1 MAKQN
6 YHVILFPFPAHGHI
20 TPHLALQ
27 ARLHQYHPNLTI
39 TLVSTPRNIASI
51 RSSLPPTSPL
61 QLHSLPF
68 CPADYGLLSD
78 SESTEDLPSGQFGT
92 FLFALESVCPA
103 FDHFIT
109 ETSKQ
114 SSVCIISDMLL
125 GWTLDVAHKHHAF
138 HSSFMGTSAFGGAVF
153 LSVMMNLPHNHS
165 DSDPLTLPEYPGVL
179 VPRSQLAAHILTASQ
194 TDPSTVLTQ
203 KLLST
208 LYKTDALLVNTTEY
222 LDPIGICMLKKTHNL
237 PVIPIGPLVG
247 SSYSSIPTS
256 ERESNIFEWLDLHPG
271 ASVLYI
277 SFGSQ
282 DSIQKSQMMELA
294 LGLEASGRPFIWV
307 IRPPLGYNAKD
318 EFKDEWLPDGFEKR
332 MKEENRGF
340 FVHGWAPQIAI
351 LSHKSIGAFLSHCG
365 WNSVLESLNSG
376 VPIIGWPLQ
385 AEQPFN
391 VTLLVDLGVCVEV
404 ARGKL
409 ETSEVKKGKVADT
422 IEVVMGDNEK
432 GQDMREKAN
441 KISEMMKETW
451 KGESC
456 SSAKGLAELL
466 KLIKR
471 VTNN

>member
-1 MAKQN
+1 MAKPN
-6 YHVILFPFPAHGHI
+6 YHVVLFPFPAHGHI
-20 TPHLALQ
+20 TPQLTLA
-27 ARLHQYHPNLTI
+27 ARLHQFHPNLNI

-68 CPADYGLLSD
+68 CPSDHGLITD
-78 SESTEDLPSGQFGT
+78 SESTDDLPIGQLGKF
-92 FLFALESVCPA
+92 FIAMESCRAA

-109 ETSKQ
+109 EASKQ
-114 SSVCIISDMLL
+114 STVCIVSDMHL
-125 GWTLDVAHKHHAF
+125 GWTLDVARKHYAF
-138 HSSFMGTSAFGGAVF
+138 HSSFLGTSAFSGAIF

-165 DSDPLTLPEYPGVL
+165 DSEPFTLPEYPEVL
-179 VPRSQLAAHILTASQ
+179 VHRSQLAEHILKASL
-194 TDPSTVLTQ
+194 TDPPTVFLQ
-203 KLLST
+203 KQLST
-208 LYKTDALLVNTTEY
+208 LYKTDALLINSTEY
-222 LDPIGICMLKKTHNL
+222 FDP
-237 PVIPIGPLVG
+237 VG
-247 SSYSSIPTS
+247 
-256 ERESNIFEWLDLHPG
+256 LDLHPL

-307 IRPPLGYNAKD
+307 IRPPLGFDAKD

-376 VPIIGWPLQ
+376 VPIIGWSLQ

-391 VTLLVDLGVCVEV
+391 VTLLVNLGVCFEV
-404 ARGKL
+404 SRGKL
-409 ETSEVKKGKVADT
+409 ETSEVKKVVVAET
-422 IEVVMGDNEK
+422 VEMVMGDNEK
-432 GQDMREKAN
+432 GHIMREKA
-441 KISEMMKETW
+441 KEISKMMKRAW
-451 KGESC
+451 KDESC
-456 SSAKGLAELL
+456 TSAKGLAEFL
-466 KLIKR
+466 KLLQR
-471 VTNN
+471 VTDN